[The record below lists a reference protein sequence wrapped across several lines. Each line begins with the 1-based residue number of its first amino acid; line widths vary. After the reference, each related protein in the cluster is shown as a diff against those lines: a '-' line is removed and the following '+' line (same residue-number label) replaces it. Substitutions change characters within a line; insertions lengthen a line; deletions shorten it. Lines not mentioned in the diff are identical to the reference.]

1 MSLPSCSAIS
11 HIYAFLRMPAR
22 LNSKKG
28 PWQLQ
33 EGSTWCAGSPAW
45 DLPQLQPSSP
55 SWPGRK
61 WGPRPTRWKRFLAR
75 GDNTCRTVLRREF
88 MLREEGGL
96 FLKSHTHPHPCPGL
110 LPWRPGPGSVR
121 KPQLEGG
128 RSRVRDRTGG
138 EWRPLTVTINSIWG
152 QLSNS

>member
-1 MSLPSCSAIS
+1 MVC
-11 HIYAFLRMPAR
+11 R
-22 LNSKKG
+22 
-28 PWQLQ
+28 Q
-33 EGSTWCAGSPAW
+33 
-45 DLPQLQPSSP
+45 SSM
-55 SWPGRK
+55 
-61 WGPRPTRWKRFLAR
+61 RPTSAATFESLLTRAEVRATPLSEMARWKRFLAR

-138 EWRPLTVTINSIWG
+138 EWRPLTVTINSI
-152 QLSNS
+152 